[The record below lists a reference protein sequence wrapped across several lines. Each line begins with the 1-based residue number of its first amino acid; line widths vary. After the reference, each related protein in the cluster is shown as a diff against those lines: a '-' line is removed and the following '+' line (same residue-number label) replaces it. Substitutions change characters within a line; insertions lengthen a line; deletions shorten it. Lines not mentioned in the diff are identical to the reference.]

1 MYFDLFE
8 TGVQALVF
16 MMLTFSYWG
25 QAMGE
30 ISVSPGP
37 TSRETKQ
44 VMTRVP
50 KARKKDE
57 NKLRK

>member
-1 MYFDLFE
+1 
-8 TGVQALVF
+8 
-16 MMLTFSYWG
+16 
-25 QAMGE
+25 MGE

-44 VMTRVP
+44 VLTRVT
-50 KARKKDE
+50 KGRKKDE